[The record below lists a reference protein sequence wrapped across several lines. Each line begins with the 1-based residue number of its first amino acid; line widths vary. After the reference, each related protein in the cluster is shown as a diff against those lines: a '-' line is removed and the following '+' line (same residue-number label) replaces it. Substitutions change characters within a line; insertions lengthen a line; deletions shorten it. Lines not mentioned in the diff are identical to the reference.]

1 VRSYVARHYQQVFV
15 SHHISLSAGNAS
27 QLADCVLKRLHSEG
41 INTYG
46 DANKANRALALT
58 AEQVCAK

>member
-1 VRSYVARHYQQVFV
+1 
-15 SHHISLSAGNAS
+15 L